1 MKNVNLFLNTL
12 IISIEDDKTILESRP
27 INSSNYYGFFNV
39 ARIISYFIVIST
51 HTFLYVFFF
60 LNKNINITKCLK
72 AISDLLFIISFIYF
86 SINSAV
92 GFDPLF

>member
-1 MKNVNLFLNTL
+1 MIKLFWKVDQLIHL
-12 IISIEDDKTILESRP
+12 IIMVFLMLHES
-27 INSSNYYGFFNV
+27 YL
-39 ARIISYFIVIST
+39 ISLSFQHIPY
-51 HTFLYVFFF
+51 LYVFFF